1 MTEDTGMLIAE
12 PFSGATPSIDD
23 LRREARRL
31 HKSYEAGERA
41 ARERLR
47 ELPPRGDGREL
58 KRADF
63 LQVVARERGFES
75 WPKLKLAAETQGL
88 DRAAKIQRL
97 KIALFHGQ
105 MPVVQALLAETP
117 DLAEGLFG
125 LQCALAD
132 LPGVRTALEK
142 APQLAS
148 ERFGPR
154 SPILHLAF
162 SRWHQ
167 VQPELRPATLEI
179 AALLVAQGADVNDAQ
194 DGAGGEKLSALYGA
208 LCVSRNL
215 DLARWLLEHGAAPD
229 DGESL
234 YHAVEMGA
242 QDGLKLLLEHGAKPQ
257 GTNALL
263 RALDFNDHGA
273 VELLLAHG
281 ATLDEDAQTI
291 PALHQAARRG
301 CDRRMVELLL
311 EACADPSR
319 EWRWVSPYA
328 YAKVLG
334 SRPLVE
340 MLEVRGITA
349 TLSRE
354 EALMAEAAE
363 GRITKDAYI
372 DPEALPPAYDG
383 LLRGLAGRPDRLEQ
397 IAALVALGMPYDAAD
412 ASDGVTPVQ
421 AAAWEGYSQVMAYFL
436 KLRPDMSHVN
446 AHGGTLLGTL
456 LHGAENAPR
465 SGERDHLACLTLLLE
480 HGVALPRKAMAMVGR
495 PDLVV
500 FLKGWAEAHPGQ
512 VV

>member
-1 MTEDTGMLIAE
+1 MLITE
-12 PFSGATPSIDD
+12 PFSGPIPSIDD

-31 HKSYEAGERA
+31 HKSYEAGDRA

-88 DRAAKIQRL
+88 DRAAKVQRL

-105 MPVVQALLAETP
+105 NAVVQALLAETP
-117 DLAEGLFG
+117 DLAAGLFG
-125 LQCALAD
+125 LNCALGD
-132 LPGVRTALEK
+132 LPAVRTAL
-142 APQLAS
+142 AARPGLAT
-148 ERFGPR
+148 ERLGPR

-167 VQPELRPATLEI
+167 LHPELRPATLEI
-179 AALLVAQGADVNDAQ
+179 AALLLAHGADVNDAQ
-194 DGAGGEKLSALYGA
+194 AGPQGERLSALYGA

-215 DLARWLLEHGAAPD
+215 GLARWLLEHGASPD

-234 YHAVEMGA
+234 YHAVELGSHE
-242 QDGLKLLLEHGAKPQ
+242 GLKLLLEHGADPQ

-281 ATLDEDAQTI
+281 ARPDEEAQTI

-301 CDRRMVELLL
+301 CDRHMVDLLL
-311 EACADPSR
+311 EAGADPLR
-319 EWRWVSPYA
+319 DWRWVAPLA

-334 SRPLVE
+334 SRPVIE
-340 MLEVRGITA
+340 ALEARGVTA
-349 TLSRE
+349 ALSRE
-354 EALMAEAAE
+354 EALMAGAAE
-363 GRITKDAYI
+363 GRAPAGAFI
-372 DPEALPPAYDG
+372 DPAALPPAYDG
-383 LLRGLAGRPDRLEQ
+383 LLRDLADRPERLEQ
-397 IAALVALGMPYDAAD
+397 IRAMVALGLPHDLPGAQ
-412 ASDGVTPVQ
+412 DGVTPVQ
-421 AAAWEGYSQVMAYFL
+421 AAAWGGHPDLLAYFL
-436 KLRPDMSHVN
+436 GLRPDLGHVN
-446 AHGGTLLGTL
+446 RHGGTLLTTL
-456 LHGAENAPR
+456 LHGAEHAPK
-465 SGERDHLACLTLLLE
+465 GEGRDHLACLTQLLE
-480 HGVALPRKAMAMVGR
+480 LGIALPRKAMAMVGR
-495 PDLVV
+495 ADVAAL
-500 FLKGWAEAHPGQ
+500 LQGWAEAHPGQ

>member
-1 MTEDTGMLIAE
+1 MTEDTGML
-12 PFSGATPSIDD
+12 FSGPTPSIDD

-31 HKSYEAGERA
+31 HKSYDAGDRG
-41 ARERLR
+41 ARQRLS

-117 DLAEGLFG
+117 DLADGLFG

-132 LPGVRTALEK
+132 LPGVRAAL
-142 APQLAS
+142 AQNPRLAT
-148 ERFGPR
+148 ERHGLR
-154 SPILHLAF
+154 SAILHLAF

-167 VQPELRPATLEI
+167 LHPDLRPATLEI
-179 AALLVAQGADVNDAQ
+179 AALLVARGADVNDAQ
-194 DGAGGEKLSALYGA
+194 EGAGGEKLSALYGA
-208 LCVSRNL
+208 LCVARNL
-215 DLARWLLEHGAAPD
+215 DLARWLLDHGASPD

-234 YHAVEMGA
+234 YHSAEMGTL
-242 QDGLKLLLEHGAKPQ
+242 DGLKLLLERGAKPQ

-281 ATLDEDAQTI
+281 ATLDEEAQTI

-311 EACADPSR
+311 EAGADPVR

-328 YAKVLG
+328 YARVLG
-334 SRPLVE
+334 SRALVE
-340 MLEVRGITA
+340 ALVARGITA
-349 TLSRE
+349 ALSRE

-363 GRITKDAYI
+363 ERGTPGAYI

-383 LLRGLAGRPDRLEQ
+383 LLRGLAGRPDRLAQ
-397 IAALVALGMPYDAAD
+397 IKALVSLGLPYDAPD
-412 ASDGVTPVQ
+412 GDDGVTPVQ
-421 AAAWEGYSQVMAYFL
+421 AAAWEGYPQIMGHFL
-436 KLRPDMSHVN
+436 DLRPDMSHVN
-446 AHGGTLLGTL
+446 AFGGTLLGTL
-456 LHGAENAPR
+456 LHGAENAPKAE
-465 SGERDHLACLTLLLE
+465 GRDHLACLKLLLE
-480 HGVALPRKAMAMVGR
+480 HGVALPRKAMALVGR
-495 PDLVV
+495 PDLAVV
-500 FLKGWAEAHPGQ
+500 LQGWAEAHPGQ

>member
-1 MTEDTGMLIAE
+1 ML
-12 PFSGATPSIDD
+12 FSGPTPSIDD

-31 HKSYEAGERA
+31 HKSYDAGDRG

-47 ELPPRGDGREL
+47 ELPPRSDDRAL

-75 WPKLKLAAETQGL
+75 WPKLKLAAESQGL

-132 LPGVRTALEK
+132 LPGVRAALAQ
-142 APQLAS
+142 APQLAT
-148 ERFGPR
+148 ERLGPR

-162 SRWHQ
+162 SRWHH
-167 VQPELRPATLEI
+167 VHPELRPATLEI

-194 DGAGGEKLSALYGA
+194 EGPQGARLSALYGA
-208 LCVSRNL
+208 LCVARNL
-215 DLARWLLEHGAAPD
+215 ELARWLLENGASPD

-234 YHAVEMGA
+234 YHSVEIGA
-242 QDGLKLLLEHGAKPQ
+242 PEGLKLLLEHGATPQ

-281 ATLDEDAQTI
+281 ATLDEEVQTI

-301 CDRRMVELLL
+301 CDRRMVDLLL
-311 EACADPSR
+311 EAGADPAR
-319 EWRWVSPYA
+319 EWRWVSSYA
-328 YAKVLG
+328 FAKVLG
-334 SRPLVE
+334 SRALVE
-340 MLEVRGITA
+340 ALEARGVTA

-354 EALMAEAAE
+354 ETLMAEAAE
-363 GRITKDAYI
+363 GRTTKGAYI

-383 LLRGLAGRPDRLEQ
+383 LLRGLAGRPDRLAQ
-397 IAALVALGMPYDAAD
+397 IKALVSLGLPYDAPD
-412 ASDGVTPVQ
+412 GTDGVTPVQ
-421 AAAWEGYSQVMAYFL
+421 AAAWEGYPEVMAYFL
-436 KLRPDMSHVN
+436 NLRPDMSHVN

-456 LHGAENAPR
+456 LHGAENAPKI
-465 SGERDHLACLTLLLE
+465 GARDHLACLKLLLE

-495 PDLVV
+495 PDLAG
-500 FLKGWAEAHPGQ
+500 FLRGWAEAHPGQ

>member
-1 MTEDTGMLIAE
+1 MTEDTGML
-12 PFSGATPSIDD
+12 FSGPTPSIDD

-31 HKSYEAGERA
+31 HKSYDAGDRA

-47 ELPPRGDGREL
+47 ELPPRGDDRAL

-88 DRAAKIQRL
+88 DRAAKLQRL

-105 MPVVQALLAETP
+105 MPVAQALLAETP
-117 DLAEGLFG
+117 DLVEGLFG

-132 LPGVRTALEK
+132 LPAVRAALAQE
-142 APQLAS
+142 PRLAT
-148 ERFGPR
+148 ERRGPR

-167 VQPELRPATLEI
+167 LHPELRPATLEI

-208 LCVSRNL
+208 LCVSQNL
-215 DLARWLLEHGAAPD
+215 DLARWLLEQGASPD

-234 YHAVEMGA
+234 YHSVEMGA
-242 QDGLKLLLEHGAKPQ
+242 QDGLKLLLEHGADPR

-281 ATLDEDAQTI
+281 ATLDEDTQTI

-301 CDRRMVELLL
+301 CDRRMVDLLL
-311 EACADPSR
+311 DAGADPAR
-319 EWRWVSPYA
+319 EWRWVSAYA
-328 YAKVLG
+328 YARVLG

-340 MLEVRGITA
+340 ALEARGVTA
-349 TLSRE
+349 ALSRE

-363 GRITKDAYI
+363 GRASKGAYI
-372 DPEALPPAYDG
+372 DPDALPPAYDG
-383 LLRGLAGRPDRLEQ
+383 LMRGLAGRLDRLGQ
-397 IAALVALGMPYDAAD
+397 IRALVALGLPYDTPD
-412 ASDGVTPVQ
+412 AGDGVTPVQ
-421 AAAWEGYSQVMAYFL
+421 AAAWEGYPEVLAYFL
-436 KLRPDMSHVN
+436 ELRPDMSHVN

-456 LHGAENAPR
+456 LHGAENAPKA
-465 SGERDHLACLTLLLE
+465 EARDHLACLTLLLE
-480 HGVALPRKAMAMVGR
+480 HGVALPRKAVAMVGR
-495 PDLVV
+495 PDLAA
-500 FLKGWAEAHPGQ
+500 FLHGWAQAHPGQ

>member
-1 MTEDTGMLIAE
+1 MLFAE
-12 PFSGATPSIDD
+12 PFWGPTPSIDD

-31 HKSYEAGERA
+31 HKSYEAGERG

-47 ELPPRGDGREL
+47 ALPPRNDGRVL

-88 DRAAKIQRL
+88 DRAARIQRL

-117 DLAEGLFG
+117 DLAEGHFG

-132 LPGVRTALEK
+132 LPGVRRAL
-142 APQLAS
+142 AQMPRLAT

-167 VQPELRPATLEI
+167 VHPELRPATREI

-194 DGAGGEKLSALYGA
+194 EGAGGEKLSALYGA
-208 LCVSRNL
+208 LCVARNL
-215 DLARWLLEHGAAPD
+215 DLARWLLEQGASPD

-234 YHAVEMGA
+234 YHSVEMGA
-242 QDGLKLLLEHGAKPQ
+242 PDGLKLLLDHGARPR

-281 ATLDEDAQTI
+281 ARLDEDTQTI

-301 CDRRMVELLL
+301 CDRRMVDLLL
-311 EACADPSR
+311 EAGADPAR

-328 YAKVLG
+328 YAKVMG
-334 SRPLVE
+334 CRPLVE
-340 MLEVRGITA
+340 ALEARGLA
-349 TLSRE
+349 AALSRE
-354 EALMAEAAE
+354 EALLAEAAE
-363 GRITKDAYI
+363 GRITTGTYI

-383 LLRGLAGRPDRLEQ
+383 LLRGLAGRPDRLAQ
-397 IAALVALGMPYDAAD
+397 ITALVALGLPYDAAD
-412 ASDGVTPVQ
+412 AGDGVTPVQ
-421 AAAWEGYSQVMAYFL
+421 AAAWEGYPEVMAYFL
-436 KLRPDMSHVN
+436 DLRPDLSHVN

-456 LHGAENAPR
+456 LHGAENAPKTA
-465 SGERDHLACLTLLLE
+465 ERDHLACLKLLLE

-495 PDLVV
+495 PDLAG
-500 FLKGWAEAHPGQ
+500 FLGDWAKAHPGQ
-512 VV
+512 LV